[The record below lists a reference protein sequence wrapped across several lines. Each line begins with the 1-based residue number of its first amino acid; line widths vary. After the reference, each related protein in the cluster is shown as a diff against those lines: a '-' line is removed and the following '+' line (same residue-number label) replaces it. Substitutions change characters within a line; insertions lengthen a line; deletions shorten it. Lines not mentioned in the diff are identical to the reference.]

1 MSFISTLTPIQ
12 DLYLILY
19 KVRHKGREERLRE
32 RERERERKEGGEGE
46 RKRKEEKEGEGETG
60 NNTERR

>member
-1 MSFISTLTPIQ
+1 MTSFISTLTPIQ

-19 KVRHKGREERLRE
+19 KVRHKGMEERP
-32 RERERERKEGGEGE
+32 RERERERKEGGEGK

-60 NNTERR
+60 NNTGRR